1 MGTMAGIDEV
11 RDRDGKEKGRR
22 RQKKGKVVEG
32 DGRKGQAEECCS
44 LGSLKAAGP
53 G

>member
-1 MGTMAGIDEV
+1 MEKK
-11 RDRDGKEKGRR
+11 RKEKGRR
-22 RQKKGKVVEG
+22 RRRQKDGKVVERE
-32 DGRKGQAEECCS
+32 GRKGQAEECCS